1 MNCDLSEL
9 QKGIVYFSLCYCYE
23 YGGNRE
29 LYNKYGIEG
38 AQYALSHPGCGIRS
52 TIRLMTL
59 ACQIETQL
67 GNQEAAGAWLNKLE
81 SIRQGRNF
89 LIETAQYS
97 ITAATYEMTF
107 GNLEKAYDHYQ
118 TAITQADILW
128 EKDTSYYLILGQMA
142 VILQRLNR
150 FQEAVEQYQRLL
162 NYAEESDNAHL
173 LHIFSNNIS
182 VAYLE
187 MAQPDNA
194 LRHLQTALIQAR
206 ESGGIALAEV
216 QRNRAR
222 AFGQLGDY
230 TQEYTCL
237 KEAFPLLTAAYG
249 PDHPRTAAARDR
261 LAQIEQGA
269 E

>member
-1 MNCDLSEL
+1 MRYVFILNPKAGKGAAEQILYPRLTEYLEKSGLEWAIHRTEYRGHAEALAREEAMKGDLSEL

-107 GNLEKAYDHYQ
+107 GILEKAYDHYQ

-173 LHIFSNNIS
+173 LNICRRW
-182 VAYLE
+182 
-187 MAQPDNA
+187 A
-194 LRHLQTALIQAR
+194 LSDSSA
-206 ESGGIALAEV
+206 
-216 QRNRAR
+216 
-222 AFGQLGDY
+222 
-230 TQEYTCL
+230 
-237 KEAFPLLTAAYG
+237 
-249 PDHPRTAAARDR
+249 
-261 LAQIEQGA
+261 
-269 E
+269 